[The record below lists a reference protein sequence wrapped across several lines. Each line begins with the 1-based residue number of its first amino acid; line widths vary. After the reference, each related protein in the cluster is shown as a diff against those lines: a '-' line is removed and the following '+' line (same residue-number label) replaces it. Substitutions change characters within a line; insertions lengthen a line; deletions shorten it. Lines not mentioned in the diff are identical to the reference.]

1 MVQAAAEYLKEE
13 QVRLRN
19 WGCKGREKINQIHLC
34 DLKNLIHAT
43 MRKYTKDK
51 AKQSQAS
58 HLRLRITSCS
68 PKRLQKCKTF
78 FLEF

>member
-51 AKQSQAS
+51 AKPSIIPKTKNHIMQSKNAS
-58 HLRLRITSCS
+58 KVQGH
-68 PKRLQKCKTF
+68 F
-78 FLEF
+78 F